1 VPDATSALIEAYLA
15 KRTELVRFFTLRLR
29 SAEAAEDLV
38 QDIYVRLTDAA
49 PPPVSNPGAFL
60 YRLGWNLMLDRLRS
74 QRRSARRDDEWSRL
88 ERCGGG
94 AGDAS
99 DAPSQ
104 EDALASRQRLGR
116 LVKGLDRL
124 PAQTRQVFVMHKF
137 EGLTHTEV
145 AHRLGISRSAVEKH
159 VSTALRRLL
168 EREA

>member
-74 QRRSARRDDEWSRL
+74 QRRSATSGRDWSAAAAAR
-88 ERCGGG
+88 
-94 AGDAS
+94 
-99 DAPSQ
+99 
-104 EDALASRQRLGR
+104 
-116 LVKGLDRL
+116 VT
-124 PAQTRQVFVMHKF
+124 PATR
-137 EGLTHTEV
+137 
-145 AHRLGISRSAVEKH
+145 
-159 VSTALRRLL
+159 LRRKT
-168 EREA
+168 RSPRAKGWGGW